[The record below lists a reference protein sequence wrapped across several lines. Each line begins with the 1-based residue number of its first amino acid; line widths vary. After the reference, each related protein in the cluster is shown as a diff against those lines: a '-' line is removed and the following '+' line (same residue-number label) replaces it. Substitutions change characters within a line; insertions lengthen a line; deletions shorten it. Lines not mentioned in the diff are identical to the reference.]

1 MRLNVWKYF
10 KKKKKTLFNET
21 HKGVFM
27 AEMKPDKKSLKNIL
41 VAEDDAYYQIPIY
54 QRPYQW
60 TEENCEKLLDDL
72 LSSYECYKESDYF
85 CGSLVLIAI
94 GIDSETNAT
103 TYDIVDGQQR
113 LSTFILLAKVLA
125 TLYNKDLNTTS
136 RGLLEKSLGDT
147 DGEKRKR
154 LIFDTIGLNAEKD
167 FQNALDFFDDL
178 DASKGKNSKSN
189 DPSKGKNSYLKNA
202 ICLKNYLEK
211 KEIVDINDFIRW
223 LYFKVIFIKTTCSN
237 ISMALRIF
245 SVLNARGLPL
255 HAIDVFKVELLKKL
269 AKEKDQ
275 EDFVY
280 RWNALRQKCSENESK
295 FPKRKENKREKNAA
309 EILFSWYLTYLH
321 PVTSG
326 KNMEERLADQFER
339 LNKTPLEYLK
349 GVEDFYNAYCE
360 VLEMQDR
367 HAHLLSYLASD
378 FWHIILCTS
387 ILHNYSQSEIETL
400 KELLVKFYY
409 QNWVAEQKE
418 PKKQTNCN
426 IINALKEKKNI
437 DDIISIVKQYLDKN
451 KITQN
456 FREKLKDDHLYEKH
470 KKSSKNSWLK
480 SILILVEYFMSD
492 DPKPKRIQMDKNLH
506 VEHIL
511 PQKSDPSSQWAKDFS
526 EEERE
531 RYTHSLANLTL
542 LGGKKNTNASN
553 LDFQDK
559 KKIYMGE
566 EIRLNKKKPF
576 RVMTC
581 YKMTIDIA
589 HHYTEWTP
597 KSLEKREKELIE
609 IIESVLTL

>member
-1 MRLNVWKYF
+1 MA
-10 KKKKKTLFNET
+10 NESIE
-21 HKGVFM
+21 GE
-27 AEMKPDKKSLKNIL
+27 AYQLRDIL
-41 VAEDDAYYQIPIY
+41 ATELSAYYQIPTY

-60 TEENCEKLLDDL
+60 IEENCEKLLDDL
-72 LSSYECYKESDYF
+72 FSSYECYRESDYF

-94 GIDSETNAT
+94 SKDSETNAT

-113 LSTFILLAKVLA
+113 LSTFILLAKVLV
-125 TLYNKDLNTTS
+125 TLYDKVLNDKVLNKTS
-136 RGLLEKSLGDT
+136 REFLEKSLGDT
-147 DGEKRKR
+147 DEEKRKR
-154 LIFDTIGLNAEKD
+154 LIFNTIGLNAKDD
-167 FQNALDFFDDL
+167 FQETLKFFDDL
-178 DASKGKNSKSN
+178 DASKGENSKSN
-189 DPSKGKNSYLKNA
+189 DPSKGKNRYLKNA

-211 KEIVDINDFIRW
+211 KEIEDINHFIRW
-223 LYFKVIFIKTTCSN
+223 LYLKVIFIKTTCSN

-280 RWNALRQKCSENESK
+280 RWNALRQKCLDNESK

-378 FWHIILCTS
+378 FWRIILCTS
-387 ILHNYSQSEIETL
+387 ILHRYSDQDKEAL
-400 KELLVKFYY
+400 KKLLVKFYY

-418 PKKQTNCN
+418 PKKQTSCN

-437 DDIISIVKQYLDKN
+437 DDITSIVKQYLDKN

-470 KKSSKNSWLK
+470 KKSSKNSWLRP
-480 SILILVEYFMSD
+480 ILILVEYFMSD
-492 DPKPKRIQMDKNLH
+492 DPKPKRIQTNDFH

-511 PQKSDPSSQWAKDFS
+511 PQNPTLSSQWAKDFS

-542 LGGKKNTNASN
+542 LGGKKNAQASN
-553 LDFQDK
+553 LDFKDK

-566 EIRLNKKKPF
+566 EIRLNKKKPSK
-576 RVMTC
+576 VMTC
-581 YKMTIDIA
+581 YNTTIDIA

-597 KSLEKREKELIE
+597 KSLEKREKYLMR
-609 IIESVLTL
+609 IIERTLTL

>member
-1 MRLNVWKYF
+1 MF
-10 KKKKKTLFNET
+10 FNY
-21 HKGVFM
+21 
-27 AEMKPDKKSLKNIL
+27 
-41 VAEDDAYYQIPIY
+41 EDD
-54 QRPYQW
+54 R
-60 TEENCEKLLDDL
+60 
-72 LSSYECYKESDYF
+72 ESDYF

-94 GIDSETNAT
+94 SEDSKAK
-103 TYDIVDGQQR
+103 TYDVVDGQQR
-113 LSTFILLAKVLA
+113 LSTFILLAKVLV
-125 TLYNKDLNTTS
+125 TLYDKDLNENCKIS
-136 RGLLEKSLGDT
+136 RDFLEKSLGDT
-147 DGEKRKR
+147 EGEKRKR
-154 LIFDTIGLNAEKD
+154 LIFDTIGLNAKKD
-167 FQNALDFFDDL
+167 FQDALDFFDDL
-178 DASKGKNSKSN
+178 DASKGEGSKSN

-211 KEIVDINDFIRW
+211 KEIADINDFIRW

-269 AKEKDQ
+269 AKEHEQ
-275 EDFVY
+275 EEFVS

-309 EILFSWYLTYLH
+309 EILFSWYLTYLN

-339 LNKTPLEYLK
+339 LNKPPLEYLK
-349 GVEDFYNAYCE
+349 GIENFYNAYCKA
-360 VLEMQDR
+360 LEMQDR

-378 FWHIILCTS
+378 FWCIILCTS
-387 ILHNYSQSEIETL
+387 VLHHYSDQDIEAL

-426 IINALKEKKNI
+426 IIKALKEKKSVE
-437 DDIISIVKQYLDKN
+437 DIASIVKQYLDEN

-470 KKSSKNSWLK
+470 KKSSKNSWLRP
-480 SILILVEYFMSD
+480 ILILVEYFMSD
-492 DPKPKRIQMDKNLH
+492 DPKPKRIQTNDFH

-511 PQKSDPSSQWAKDFS
+511 PQKPTLSSQWAKDFS

-542 LGGKKNTNASN
+542 LGGKKNTKALSQALNQ
-553 LDFQDK
+553 DFKEK
-559 KKIYMGE
+559 KEIYMGKPVA
-566 EIRLNKKKPF
+566 LDNKKTFK
-576 RVMTC
+576 VMTC
-581 YKMTIDIA
+581 YDMTKNDVCR
-589 HHYTEWTP
+589 YTEWTP
-597 KSLEKREKELIE
+597 KSLEKREKDLMSI
-609 IIESVLTL
+609 

>member
-1 MRLNVWKYF
+1 
-10 KKKKKTLFNET
+10 
-21 HKGVFM
+21 M
-27 AEMKPDKKSLKNIL
+27 AKIESKDSHLRDILKDEL
-41 VAEDDAYYQIPIY
+41 YYQIPIY

-72 LSSYECYKESDYF
+72 FFNYEDDREGDYF

-94 GIDSETNAT
+94 SEDSKAK
-103 TYDIVDGQQR
+103 TYDVVDGQQR

-125 TLYNKDLNTTS
+125 TLYSERLDLIIQEYLQES
-136 RGLLEKSLGDT
+136 WSDRHE
-147 DGEKRKR
+147 DGKKKKRER
-154 LIFDTIGLNAEKD
+154 LDFDLVGSNAQKD
-167 FQNALDFFDDL
+167 FQETLDFFDDL
-178 DASKGKNSKSN
+178 DASKGENSKSN

-211 KEIVDINDFIRW
+211 EEIEDINDFIQW
-223 LYFKVIFIKTTCSN
+223 LYSKVNFITITCSDTD
-237 ISMALRIF
+237 MALRIF
-245 SVLNARGLPL
+245 NVLNARSLPL
-255 HAIDVFKVELLKKL
+255 HAIDVFKGELLKKL

-280 RWNALRQKCSENESK
+280 RWNALRQKCLDNESK
-295 FPKRKENKREKNAA
+295 FPKRKENKREKDAA

-326 KNMEERLADQFER
+326 KNMEEKLADQFER

-367 HAHLLSYLASD
+367 HAHLFSYLASD
-378 FWHIILCTS
+378 FWRIILCTS
-387 ILHNYSQSEIETL
+387 LLHRYSDQDIETL
-400 KELLVKFYY
+400 KKLLVKFYY

-418 PKKQTNCN
+418 PKKQTSCN
-426 IINALKEKKNI
+426 IIKALKEKKNI

-470 KKSSKNSWLK
+470 TRSPNHSWLK
-480 SILILVEYFMSD
+480 PILILVEYFMSD
-492 DPKPKRIQMDKNLH
+492 DPKPKRIQTNDFH

-511 PQKSDPSSQWAKDFS
+511 PQNPDPSSQWAKDFS

-542 LGGKKNTNASN
+542 LGGTKNKEASN
-553 LDFQDK
+553 LDFKDK

-597 KSLEKREKELIE
+597 KSLEKREKDLMN